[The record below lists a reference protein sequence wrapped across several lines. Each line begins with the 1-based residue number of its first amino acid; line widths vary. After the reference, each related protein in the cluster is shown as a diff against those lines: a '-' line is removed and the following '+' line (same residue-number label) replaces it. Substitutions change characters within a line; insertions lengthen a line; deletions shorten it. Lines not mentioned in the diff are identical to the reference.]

1 MKDEKG
7 GLAATRQRRARTAET
22 RSAGASRLTVLALL
36 LSVHATCFPV
46 GSAAQEASPPPSTPA
61 AAAAKPAAD
70 APRIEG
76 GQVNGRWREGS
87 KLNDQ
92 TGNFKLTGD
101 RVTFVAADGKFKF
114 LCLENLCIERVSR
127 VISDS
132 PDQLEWSVSGLITEY
147 RGANYLLATQAVLR
161 TKSDRLRRSP

>member
-1 MKDEKG
+1 MSDIHPSSFI
-7 GLAATRQRRARTAET
+7 LHSCVAAAW
-22 RSAGASRLTVLALL
+22 LALFAGIA
-36 LSVHATCFPV
+36 VADDPV
-46 GSAAQEASPPPSTPA
+46 PPTVP

-76 GQVNGRWREGS
+76 GQINGRWREGS

-92 TGNFKLTGD
+92 AGNFKLTGD
-101 RVTFVAADGKFKF
+101 RVTFVAVGGKLKF

-132 PDQLEWSVSGLITEY
+132 PDQLEWSVSGVITEY

>member
-1 MKDEKG
+1 MSNVHPSSFILHLFLATALLAISV
-7 GLAATRQRRARTAET
+7 GLATAQNT
-22 RSAGASRLTVLALL
+22 
-36 LSVHATCFPV
+36 
-46 GSAAQEASPPPSTPA
+46 PPSPESA
-61 AAAAKPAAD
+61 PGVAQSPAAKPAAD

-101 RVTFVAADGKFKF
+101 RVTFVATDGKLKF

>member
-1 MKDEKG
+1 MKQRRMSTVHPSSFIFHPFIAAVWLALFV
-7 GLAATRQRRARTAET
+7 GLAVAED
-22 RSAGASRLTVLALL
+22 A
-36 LSVHATCFPV
+36 
-46 GSAAQEASPPPSTPA
+46 PPTTTPA
-61 AAAAKPAAD
+61 ATAKPAAD

-92 TGNFKLTGD
+92 AGNFKLTGD
-101 RVTFVAADGKFKF
+101 RVTFVAVGGKLKF

-132 PDQLEWSVSGLITEY
+132 PDQLEWSVSGVITEY